1 MKNVL
6 IFSGTTEGRRLAETL
21 VKNGIFCHVCV
32 ATEYGLQV
40 MESSELM
47 QVHMGRLDVDAMKEL
62 YADIRPDVVID
73 ATHPFAKIVSENIR
87 ESLQNRGIPYVRL
100 ERRLDAEEDFGKEE
114 VFADSQAV
122 CQALLAR
129 QGNILL
135 TTGSKE
141 LHIFCRDERLRKR
154 LIVRV
159 LPGMES
165 LSLCYENGLEGNQII
180 AMQGPFSEEIN
191 TAIYRQ
197 YDIQHMVTKES
208 GSIGGMAEKLSA
220 ARKMGIRSYVIA
232 RPKTDTG
239 NWQIY
244 DEKEILVAL
253 EDLLG
258 CRLQADDGLTEEN
271 EAEVLS
277 EADKAYGQMH
287 VALVGIGMGAED
299 YLTCRGKGAI
309 LNADYIFGASRIIE
323 PFSAGVEK
331 YPYYLAA
338 DIVPKIKELLA
349 EKKRGNIAIL
359 FSGDTGFYS
368 GCKKLY
374 EALQNIEGLSVE
386 IIPGISSLVY
396 LASKIPTSWED
407 AKIISTHGVAEDKW
421 ISRLLWSGLHEK
433 KVFFLTSGLED
444 VRKIGSL
451 FMRYAPQLKIYLG
464 YQLSYAEEDVLCL
477 TPRECL
483 LLEKEGLYVGMLYN
497 DMPQTIYSGA
507 GLSDEWMLRTKVPM
521 TKEEIRHLSVA
532 KLRLTPEAVC
542 YDIGCGSGS
551 ISVEMAMLSPGIR
564 VYAIDSVEEAVALTR
579 KNADRF
585 GLKNVQVVQG
595 MAPEG
600 MEDFP
605 EPTHAF
611 IGGSRGNMAAILKN
625 LYAKNPSMR
634 VVINAISLETLSEI
648 MGCLKTWKVTDLD
661 ITQVQISKAKTLGDY
676 HMMMGQN
683 PITIVS
689 FQFTSN

>member
-1 MKNVL
+1 M
-6 IFSGTTEGRRLAETL
+6 
-21 VKNGIFCHVCV
+21 
-32 ATEYGLQV
+32 
-40 MESSELM
+40 
-47 QVHMGRLDVDAMKEL
+47 
-62 YADIRPDVVID
+62 
-73 ATHPFAKIVSENIR
+73 
-87 ESLQNRGIPYVRL
+87 
-100 ERRLDAEEDFGKEE
+100 
-114 VFADSQAV
+114 
-122 CQALLAR
+122 
-129 QGNILL
+129 L

-197 YDIQHMVTKES
+197 YDIRHMVTKES
-208 GSIGGMAEKLSA
+208 GAIGGMEEKLSA

-244 DEKEILVAL
+244 DEKEILAAL

-271 EAEVLS
+271 EAEVLT

-368 GCKKLY
+368 GAEAVYK
-374 EALQNIEGLSVE
+374 ALQEEVRLGKLQAGIT
-386 IIPGISSLVY
+386 ICPGISSLSY
-396 LASKIPTSWED
+396 LAARAGKSWQD
-407 AKIISTHGVAEDKW
+407 AKIVSTHGREADVTAYVRSEENVFL
-421 ISRLLWSGLHEK
+421 IVSGRSDLIRIGEELEAAGLSG
-433 KVFFLTSGLED
+433 VELT
-444 VRKIGSL
+444 I
-451 FMRYAPQLKIYLG
+451 G
-464 YQLSYAEEDVLCL
+464 YQLSYKEERIWHG
-477 TPRECL
+477 TPEVCRTL
-483 LLEKEGLYVGMLYN
+483 KDDGLYACLIEN
-497 DMPQTIYSGA
+497 PGA
-507 GLSDEWMLRTKVPM
+507 QGETLAPGVPDRWFVRGRVPM
-521 TKEEIRHLSVA
+521 TKEEIRWLS
-532 KLRLTPEAVC
+532 LCRLGLKSQSVF
-542 YDIGCGSGS
+542 YDIGSGTGS
-551 ISVEMAMLSPGIR
+551 IAVEAALRSKQLR
-564 VYAIDSVEEAVALTR
+564 VYAVEHGEEACGLIAENASRAGV
-579 KNADRF
+579 KN
-585 GLKNVQVVQG
+585 LVVVKG
-595 MAPEG
+595 EAPECLG
-600 MEDFP
+600 ELP
-605 EPTHAF
+605 VPTHAF
-611 IGGSRGNMAAILKN
+611 IGGSGGRLREIL
-625 LYAKNPSMR
+625 LALREKNPNVR
-634 VVINAISLETLSEI
+634 VVLNAVSLETVAEVVALWKELLICEEEITQIAVSRAKKAGSHHLMQAENPIYVISFSLSEN
-648 MGCLKTWKVTDLD
+648 GEGEEQKPDRREER
-661 ITQVQISKAKTLGDY
+661 
-676 HMMMGQN
+676 
-683 PITIVS
+683 
-689 FQFTSN
+689 

>member
-1 MKNVL
+1 MAEIL
-6 IFSGTTEGRRLAETL
+6 IFSGTTEGRELAEAL
-21 VKNGIFCHVCV
+21 CARQIDCMASV
-32 ATEYGLQV
+32 ATEYGREV
-40 MESSELM
+40 MRQQEHLVIREGRMGEPEMEELM
-47 QVHMGRLDVDAMKEL
+47 RTGTFLA
-62 YADIRPDVVID
+62 VVD
-73 ATHPFAKIVSENIR
+73 ATHPYAVEVTEHIKESAKKTNLPYLRLSRSTAAER
-87 ESLQNRGIPYVRL
+87 EI
-100 ERRLDAEEDFGKEE
+100 AEHEWMIHT
-114 VFADSQAV
+114 VADTQECV
-122 CQALLAR
+122 ELLSKLP
-129 QGNILL
+129 GNILL

-141 LHIFCRDERLRKR
+141 LHAYAAREEIRERLF
-154 LIVRV
+154 VRV
-159 LPGMES
+159 LPGVES
-165 LSLCYENGLEGNQII
+165 IEICHREQIPGKQII
-180 AMQGPFSEEIN
+180 AMQGPFGTELNEALI
-191 TAIYRQ
+191 RQ
-197 YDIQHMVTKES
+197 YDIGVLVTKES
-208 GSIGGMAEKLSA
+208 GQAGGFPEKIRAAEHTKIPVVMIQNPEQAGGMSMEK
-220 ARKMGIRSYVIA
+220 
-232 RPKTDTG
+232 
-239 NWQIY
+239 
-244 DEKEILVAL
+244 
-253 EDLLG
+253 
-258 CRLQADDGLTEEN
+258 
-271 EAEVLS
+271 VLS
-277 EADKAYGQMH
+277 EIETLCGKKSGTKRQPLQIS
-287 VALVGIGMGAED
+287 LVGIGMGNTKLFTGEAREAIGQAKAV
-299 YLTCRGKGAI
+299 CGAKR
-309 LNADYIFGASRIIE
+309 L
-323 PFSAGVEK
+323 
-331 YPYYLAA
+331 LAA
-338 DIVPKIKELLA
+338 ADTLIAPDA
-349 EKKRGNIAIL
+349 EKREAYLPADLLPYIYSCRERKIGRIAIL

-532 KLRLTPEAVC
+532 KLRLTPEVVC

-600 MEDFP
+600 MENFP

-683 PITIVS
+683 PVTIVS

>member
-197 YDIQHMVTKES
+197 YDIRHMVTKES
-208 GSIGGMAEKLSA
+208 GSIGGMEEKLSA

-244 DEKEILVAL
+244 DEKEILAAL

-271 EAEVLS
+271 EAEVLK
-277 EADKAYGQMH
+277 EADKAYACGSCRH
-287 VALVGIGMGAED
+287 RDGGRRLSDLSRKRNDFKCRLYFWRKPYDRAFFVR
-299 YLTCRGKGAI
+299 RGK
-309 LNADYIFGASRIIE
+309 IF
-323 PFSAGVEK
+323 
-331 YPYYLAA
+331 
-338 DIVPKIKELLA
+338 LL
-349 EKKRGNIAIL
+349 
-359 FSGDTGFYS
+359 S
-368 GCKKLY
+368 GCGHCAENK
-374 EALQNIEGLSVE
+374 G
-386 IIPGISSLVY
+386 
-396 LASKIPTSWED
+396 TSC
-407 AKIISTHGVAEDKW
+407 
-421 ISRLLWSGLHEK
+421 
-433 KVFFLTSGLED
+433 
-444 VRKIGSL
+444 RK
-451 FMRYAPQLKIYLG
+451 
-464 YQLSYAEEDVLCL
+464 
-477 TPRECL
+477 
-483 LLEKEGLYVGMLYN
+483 KEGKY
-497 DMPQTIYSGA
+497 
-507 GLSDEWMLRTKVPM
+507 
-521 TKEEIRHLSVA
+521 
-532 KLRLTPEAVC
+532 C
-542 YDIGCGSGS
+542 
-551 ISVEMAMLSPGIR
+551 
-564 VYAIDSVEEAVALTR
+564 
-579 KNADRF
+579 
-585 GLKNVQVVQG
+585 
-595 MAPEG
+595 
-600 MEDFP
+600 
-605 EPTHAF
+605 
-611 IGGSRGNMAAILKN
+611 
-625 LYAKNPSMR
+625 
-634 VVINAISLETLSEI
+634 
-648 MGCLKTWKVTDLD
+648 
-661 ITQVQISKAKTLGDY
+661 
-676 HMMMGQN
+676 N
-683 PITIVS
+683 PI
-689 FQFTSN
+689 FR

>member
-1 MKNVL
+1 MAEIL

-32 ATEYGLQV
+32 ATEYGVQV

-87 ESLQNRGIPYVRL
+87 ESLRNRGIPYVRL

-244 DEKEILVAL
+244 DEKEILAAL

-309 LNADYIFGASRIIE
+309 
-323 PFSAGVEK
+323 
-331 YPYYLAA
+331 
-338 DIVPKIKELLA
+338 
-349 EKKRGNIAIL
+349 
-359 FSGDTGFYS
+359 
-368 GCKKLY
+368 
-374 EALQNIEGLSVE
+374 
-386 IIPGISSLVY
+386 
-396 LASKIPTSWED
+396 
-407 AKIISTHGVAEDKW
+407 
-421 ISRLLWSGLHEK
+421 
-433 KVFFLTSGLED
+433 
-444 VRKIGSL
+444 
-451 FMRYAPQLKIYLG
+451 
-464 YQLSYAEEDVLCL
+464 
-477 TPRECL
+477 
-483 LLEKEGLYVGMLYN
+483 
-497 DMPQTIYSGA
+497 
-507 GLSDEWMLRTKVPM
+507 
-521 TKEEIRHLSVA
+521 
-532 KLRLTPEAVC
+532 
-542 YDIGCGSGS
+542 
-551 ISVEMAMLSPGIR
+551 
-564 VYAIDSVEEAVALTR
+564 
-579 KNADRF
+579 
-585 GLKNVQVVQG
+585 
-595 MAPEG
+595 
-600 MEDFP
+600 
-605 EPTHAF
+605 
-611 IGGSRGNMAAILKN
+611 
-625 LYAKNPSMR
+625 
-634 VVINAISLETLSEI
+634 
-648 MGCLKTWKVTDLD
+648 
-661 ITQVQISKAKTLGDY
+661 
-676 HMMMGQN
+676 
-683 PITIVS
+683 
-689 FQFTSN
+689 